1 MIEDVCELYGVNEEQ
16 ARALDIKS
24 NTALRAGAGSGKTR
38 VLTKRFV
45 RLLLENPML
54 SLDGIAA
61 ITFTKK
67 AATEM
72 KDRIRKELSEK
83 TTKTSDKSEKKRLS
97 KLKMQITNA
106 KIDTIH
112 GFCGKII
119 RDNFAFHGIDPDFGV
134 IEEVDR
140 KVILSRIADE
150 AIRQLIENTV
160 NGEIVKTIAKT
171 LSTGFFNGRLKEGI
185 ISAYQAMKEKG
196 YDAEGYFKGSAVK
209 ESDETDVAGILEKI
223 ATKLIVD
230 IDKQYKEYKDKEN
243 LLDFNDLEIHA
254 EKLLQDE
261 NIREGY
267 FNHFATIM
275 VDEFQDVNHLQKR
288 ILDQLTHKNG
298 HIPAGRL
305 FIVGD
310 HKQSIYGFRGSDYR
324 VFEEAC
330 TDIACYGRVEH
341 LNNCYRSTGNIIN
354 TVNQIFS
361 RLLSPY
367 ERLEY
372 PAKQKEN
379 GKKVELITWEK
390 AVLKENK
397 PITRWDNVKNLLQSA
412 ESKEELKVAL
422 EAEYD
427 DTILTGKKDYQGEI
441 TAGVIQKLISEGFL
455 YRDIAILLRSR
466 TSLAE
471 IENALVKKEIPYCV
485 LGGIGFW
492 DRQEINDILL
502 LYGLIFFPDD
512 RLSLF
517 SVLRSPIFGFS
528 DDLLLSLSM
537 FMRKEN
543 VKRLDDLMT
552 AFSATVSR
560 EDAWLVKRVSGIFA
574 TLLPIDGLLN
584 AIEVIKK
591 IIVVTGYD
599 EMLLALPQGEKKL
612 RNLEKLLRIVQEFED
627 KGLYSARELL
637 EYLEILKETSGMDG
651 EAFLDNE
658 DSDAV
663 KILTIH
669 ASKGLEFKAVVIP
682 DMDRL
687 LDSQSK
693 RNKPLFFVDQ
703 NQRLIAMG
711 LDESMK
717 LNENA
722 TPEYARLYLEKLFK
736 ELEDSRRL
744 FYVAATRAREYLGFI
759 GEKQE
764 VDPDED
770 IDKQNSFMKQLLW
783 AMNKAGSVKEI
794 VSIDVADFISNEQK
808 QGVYPPPFI
817 AEMKVIT
824 EASLNENS
832 MQLRLEPCNHIAEGN
847 ISITSWMKYRD
858 CPRRFYLENLA
869 GLQDKT
875 CLQDYEEILDDNGAM
890 NAADFGTLLHAFLEK
905 VDISNID
912 DFKVD
917 ITTEVAA
924 TSEKELSMADKELFG
939 RSVQGFIK
947 IEKEH
952 RKESRGILV
961 TSLKEFGFRVPFI
974 EGLNLTGFVDRIDI
988 FEKEK
993 QLHAIIIDYKTNRL
1007 EDKTAVLEKAQYY
1020 KEQMLSYAWAL
1031 SNIQFYKGE
1040 KVAVNGA
1047 MLYFLYNGEAVS
1059 VNLDNDLMEG
1069 VIKKLVE
1076 TAPWL
1081 LGNRTLDQY
1090 QFFKTK
1096 KCSWC
1101 NCKKYCENLG

>member
-16 ARALDIKS
+16 ARALDINN

-45 RLLLENPML
+45 RLLLENPTL
-54 SLDGIAA
+54 SLDRIAA

-83 TTKTSDKSEKKRLS
+83 ASKTSDRREKKRLS
-97 KLKMQITNA
+97 NLKMQITNA

-119 RDNFAFHGIDPDFGV
+119 RDNYAFLGIDPDFGV

-150 AIRQLIENTV
+150 AIRKFLENTA
-160 NGEIVKTIAKT
+160 NGEIVKIIAKN
-171 LSTGFFNGRLKEGI
+171 LSAGFFNGNLKEGI
-185 ISAYQAMKEKG
+185 IYSYQSMKEKG
-196 YDAEGYFKGSAVK
+196 YNVEDYLKESAGI
-209 ESDETDVAGILEKI
+209 ESDETDIASILEKI
-223 ATKLIVD
+223 AAKLIVG

-243 LLDFNDLEIHA
+243 LLDFNDLEIQA
-254 EKLLQDE
+254 ENLLQDE
-261 NIREGY
+261 SIREGY

-288 ILDQLTHKNG
+288 ILDQLTYKKG

-330 TDIACYGRVEH
+330 AGISCFGRVEH

-354 TVNQIFS
+354 AVNQIFS
-361 RLLSPY
+361 RLLYPY

-397 PITRWDNVKNLLQSA
+397 PITRWDNVKNLLLSA
-412 ESKEELKVAL
+412 EAKDDLKAAL

-427 DTILTGKKDYQGEI
+427 DTIIAGKKDYQGEI

-471 IENALVKKEIPYCV
+471 IENALEKKEIPYCV

-492 DRQEINDILL
+492 DRQEINDILM
-502 LYGLIFFPDD
+502 LYRLIFFPDD

-517 SVLRSPIFGFS
+517 GVLRSPIFGFS

-537 FMRKEN
+537 FMRKES
-543 VKRLDDLMT
+543 VKRLDDLMI

-560 EDAWLVKRVSGIFA
+560 EDAWLVKRVTGIF
-574 TLLPIDGLLN
+574 TTILPLDGLLN

-591 IIVVTGYD
+591 IIVVTGY
-599 EMLLALPQGEKKL
+599 EEILIALPQGEKKL
-612 RNLEKLLRIVQEFED
+612 RNLEKLLRIVQEFEN

-682 DMDRL
+682 DMDRP
-687 LDSQSK
+687 LDSQAK
-693 RNKPLFFVDQ
+693 RNKPLFFIDQ
-703 NQRLIAMG
+703 KQGLIAMG
-711 LDESMK
+711 LDENMK
-717 LNENA
+717 FNENA
-722 TPEYARLYLEKLFK
+722 NPDYARLYIEKLLK

-744 FYVAATRAREYLGFI
+744 FYVAATRAREYLSFI

-764 VDPDED
+764 ADPDEE

-783 AMNKAGSVKEI
+783 ALSKAGSVEEI
-794 VSIDVADFISNEQK
+794 VSLEVSDFIVNEQK
-808 QGVYPPPFI
+808 HSEYPPPFI
-817 AEMKVIT
+817 VEIKGIT

-832 MQLRLEPCNHIAEGN
+832 MQLRLEPCRSNVEGN
-847 ISITSWMKYRD
+847 ISITSWIKYRD
-858 CPRRFYLENLA
+858 CPRKFYLENLA

-875 CLQDYEEILDDNGAM
+875 CLQDYEEFSDENSVM

-912 DFKVD
+912 DFEAD
-917 ITTEVAA
+917 ITAEVAV
-924 TSEKELSMADKELFG
+924 TSEKELSKADKELFA
-939 RSVQGFIK
+939 RTVQGFIK
-947 IEKEH
+947 IEKVQRE
-952 RKESRGILV
+952 ESRGILV
-961 TSLKEFGFRVPFI
+961 TSLKEFGFRVPII
-974 EGLNLTGFVDRIDI
+974 EGLYLTGFVDRIDI
-988 FEKEK
+988 LEKEE

-1020 KEQMLSYAWAL
+1020 KEQMLAYAWAL

-1040 KVAVNGA
+1040 SVAVNGA
-1047 MLYFLYNGEAVS
+1047 KLYFLYDGEAVS
-1059 VNLDNDLMEG
+1059 INLDNDLMDG

-1090 QFFKTK
+1090 QFFKTD

-1101 NCKKYCENLG
+1101 NCQKYCENLG